1 MNNLTQQMWN
11 IWTCKGSGGYHLP
24 KALDEA
30 VWPCCYSEVEMTLNK
45 SEWRLFLAAPGIP
58 FPFVRCDTSLVLGC
72 LVSELIKAHLN
83 HFCDH

>member
-1 MNNLTQQMWN
+1 MWN
-11 IWTCKGSGGYHLP
+11 IWISKGSGGYDLP

-30 VWPCCYSEVEMTLNK
+30 ACCYSEVEITLNK

-58 FPFVRCDTSLVLGC
+58 YPFVRCDTSLVPTRL
-72 LVSELIKAHLN
+72 LSEPIKAHLN